1 MSVFFAAY
9 SFFFSF
15 SFLVLYYGCYE
26 QNELA
31 RLWFHTMGP
40 QSKRWEK
47 KAKSPKLKEGGCRM
61 ACIPIP
67 FHTWLADS
75 RVVVLCEKRGE
86 INTAMAFVSGDT
98 VEDI

>member
-1 MSVFFAAY
+1 MVSYNGA
-9 SFFFSF
+9 S
-15 SFLVLYYGCYE
+15 E
-26 QNELA
+26 Q
-31 RLWFHTMGP
+31 TMGEK
-40 QSKRWEK
+40 SKKPEI
-47 KAKSPKLKEGGCRM
+47 EGGGCRM

-75 RVVVLCEKRGE
+75 RVVVLCEKRGK